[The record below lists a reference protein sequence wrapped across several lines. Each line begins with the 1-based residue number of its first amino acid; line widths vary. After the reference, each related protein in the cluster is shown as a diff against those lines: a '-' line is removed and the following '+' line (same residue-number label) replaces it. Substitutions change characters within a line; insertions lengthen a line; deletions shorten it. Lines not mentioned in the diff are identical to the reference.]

1 MGHKTHPIGFRLGIS
16 VPGHQEPVR
25 DWQAKWFAA
34 KGSSYAAQVFAD
46 ASIRK
51 LIETQ
56 YSDAGISGVDIER
69 STQDLSVNVH
79 TARPGIVIGR
89 GGQRVEDLRKALE
102 DAAGPKRVKVNVLE
116 ILEQHH
122 PSLKGNINFLA
133 LFTDSN
139 NSKEKVECLYRDI
152 FFSK

>member
-51 LIETQ
+51 VIETQ
-56 YSDAGISGVDIER
+56 YSDAGISRVDIER

-89 GGQRVEDLRKALE
+89 GGQRVEDLRKAL
-102 DAAGPKRVKVNVLE
+102 DTYKQRTRPFGE
-116 ILEQHH
+116 ITT
-122 PSLKGNINFLA
+122 G
-133 LFTDSN
+133 
-139 NSKEKVECLYRDI
+139 
-152 FFSK
+152 